1 MKLKFHHP
9 EPSARELTGPRYW
22 RSLDDLA
29 ATPAFKEW
37 VAREFPAGASELE
50 GVNRRHFLKIMAASF
65 GLAGMGLA
73 GCRQQTLHLLPYSK
87 QPERLIPGVPMFY
100 ATSLPGAEENLP
112 LIVETHDARPT
123 KIEGNPSHAATG
135 GSTDIF
141 AQASILD
148 LYDPD
153 RAQRSSNSDGQP
165 ITEADVTDTLNGLA
179 TRYAGSGGAGLYFLS
194 NRSTSPTRARFVEKI
209 RQRYPQA
216 VWAEYEA
223 VDQSNPERT
232 ASAWFE
238 TPSRPVYD
246 FAKAK
251 RVLSLDSDFLHTEPG
266 HLLNARGFAKAR
278 SVEKPEDADQ
288 MNRVYIVES
297 NYSLTGANADHRLR
311 CATAQVPALA
321 ALLAAKLFAEAPLA
335 SRQGDVMAALARI
348 SGGVKVSAS
357 SAADDKWIDQWASAC
372 VKDLLEH
379 KGAAVVLAGSQLPVE
394 LHQLVI
400 LMNLALGAV
409 GQTVTYRQLPTSAT
423 AATIADVADGIA
435 KKQAKTLV
443 ILNGNPAYNAPGNL
457 NFAEKLKTP
466 GLEVIRYGYYGRQ
479 ADETSELAGT
489 FIAGLHYL
497 ESWSDGMT
505 WDGRHVPVQP
515 MIDPL
520 FEGTGELEVL
530 GMLAGDPN
538 ADAFTYVK
546 ATFATMHPGKSFDEW
561 LAVGVADKE
570 AEPVS
575 LDDVGARADALAAWV
590 YKTPTLNEK
599 SLEVRFI
606 PGAGWDGRSTNNGW
620 LQECPDPMTKLTW
633 DNAILVS
640 PKLAQFLPGVMPEP
654 KLMNQIG
661 QTAMDANNFYKSVQQ
676 AKIGELTVNGK
687 TVRGPVSIQPGL
699 ANWTVVVALGYGRK
713 LAGGV
718 GKDVGFSVSPLV
730 SSAAAMACSA
740 TGVALKILEGEMY
753 ELANTQ
759 EHWAMEGRELVR
771 EANASEYAEKPDF
784 AQELGLEAHAPPIYG
799 PAKGWTLQAK
809 TTETPRGQELYQTP
823 PNNKPAPNVPAWNTA
838 EGLKDFPT
846 PQQWGMSIDLNTCLG
861 CNACVVACQAENNI
875 PIVGKD
881 QVLRGR
887 EMQWIRLDRYFASGP
902 GPDGKEQTMSIPEDP
917 QVAFQS
923 IACMQCELAP
933 CEVVCPFTATAHDDQ
948 GLNTMAYNR
957 CVGTKYCAN
966 NCPYKVRRF
975 NFFDWNKREVGH
987 FYEGP
992 LGPDYY
998 DSAASQLTRMQKN
1011 PDVTIRMRGVME
1023 KCTYCVQ
1030 RIEEAKINQRV
1041 KARDSGDIKVPD
1053 GTIKTACQQVCPT
1066 QAIVFGDISD
1076 ANSAVSVAK
1085 NSPRN
1090 YSVLGYLNIR
1100 PRTTYLAK
1108 LRNPN
1113 KEMPD
1118 YHTMPLARLDQAAR
1132 YPQPDAEGA
1141 AKAT

>member
-22 RSLDDLA
+22 RSLDNLA

-37 VAREFPAGASELE
+37 VVREFPAGASELE

-65 GLAGMGLA
+65 GLAGVGLS

-87 QPERLIPGVPMFY
+87 QPERMIPGVPIFY
-100 ATSLPGAEENLP
+100 ASSQPGPEENLP

-135 GSTDIF
+135 GATDIF
-141 AQASILD
+141 AQASVLD

-153 RAQRSSNSDGQP
+153 RAQRSSGADGQP
-165 ITEADVTDTLNGLA
+165 MSPDNVTDKLSQLVA
-179 TRYAGSGGAGLYFLS
+179 AFSPMRGSGLYFLS
-194 NRSTSPTRARFVEKI
+194 SRSTSPARARVVDKI
-209 RQRYPQA
+209 RQKYPLA

-223 VDQSNPERT
+223 IDQSNPERT

-238 TPSRPVYD
+238 TPARPMYD

-251 RVLSLDSDFLHTEPG
+251 RVLSLDSDFLQTEPG
-266 HLLNARGFAKAR
+266 HLANARGFARAR
-278 SVEKPEDADQ
+278 SVEAEADMES
-288 MNRVYIVES
+288 MNRLYIVES
-297 NYSLTGANADHRLR
+297 HYSLTGANADHRLR
-311 CATAQVPALA
+311 CATAQVPAVA
-321 ALLAAKLFAEAPLA
+321 ALLAAELFTQAPLP
-335 SRQGDVMAALARI
+335 SRQDEVMAVLKKLGAGAT
-348 SGGVKVSAS
+348 V
-357 SAADDKWIDQWASAC
+357 DPKWVSAC
-372 VKDLLEH
+372 VKDLLAH
-379 KGAAVVLAGSQLPVE
+379 KGAAAVIAGSQLPVE
-394 LHQLVI
+394 LHQLVT
-400 LMNLALGAV
+400 LMNVALGAV
-409 GQTVTYRQLPTSAT
+409 GQTVTYRALPDRAP
-423 AATIADVADGIA
+423 AASIADVAEAIDA
-435 KKQAKTLV
+435 KKVQTLV
-443 ILNGNPAYNAPGNL
+443 ILNGNPAYNAPGDL
-457 NFAEKLKTP
+457 NFAAKLKTVP
-466 GLEVIRYGYYGRQ
+466 VIRYGYYGRQ
-479 ADETSELAGT
+479 ADETSALAGT

-497 ESWSDGMT
+497 ESWGDGLT

-515 MIDPL
+515 MIEPL
-520 FEGTGELEVL
+520 FEGLGELDVL

-538 ADAFTYVK
+538 ADAFKYVQD
-546 ATFATMHPGKSFDEW
+546 TFTAMHPGKSFDEW
-561 LAVGVADKE
+561 LAVGVAGDE
-570 AEPVS
+570 APAVS
-575 LDDVGARADALAAWV
+575 RDDVGIRADALTAWTYQV
-590 YKTPTLNEK
+590 PEVSEK

-606 PGAGWDGRSTNNGW
+606 PGAGWDGRYTNNGW

-640 PKLAQFLPGVMPEP
+640 PKLGKLLGVAPEP
-654 KLMNQIG
+654 VLMNKLG
-661 QTAMDANNFYKSVQQ
+661 QTAMDANTFVKSVEQ
-676 AKIGELTVNGK
+676 AQIGEITVKGR
-687 TVRGPVSIQPGL
+687 TIRGPVSILPGL
-699 ANWTVVVALGYGRK
+699 ANWTLVVALGYGRK

-718 GKDVGFSVSPLV
+718 GQDVGFSASPLV
-730 SSAAAMACSA
+730 SSAGAMACSV
-740 TGVALKILEGEMY
+740 TGAVLKILPDVY
-753 ELANTQ
+753 QLANTQ
-759 EHWAMEGRELVR
+759 EHWSMEGRELVR
-771 EANASEYAEKPDF
+771 EANVTEFHEKPDF
-784 AQELGLEAHAPPIYG
+784 ARELGLEAHAPPIYG
-799 PAKGWTLQAK
+799 PAKVLSPQEKAV
-809 TTETPRGQELYQTP
+809 EIPRGQMLYQTQ
-823 PNNKPAPNVPAWNTA
+823 PNNEPQPNYPAWNTP
-838 EGLKDFPT
+838 EGRADYPT

-881 QVLRGR
+881 QVRRGR

-902 GPDGKEQTMSIPEDP
+902 GPDGNEQTMEIPEDP

-933 CEVVCPFTATAHDDQ
+933 CEVVCPFAATVHDDQ

-975 NFFDWNKREVGH
+975 NFFDWNKREIGH
-987 FYEGP
+987 FNEGP

-998 DSAASQLTRMQKN
+998 ATEASQLTRMQKN

-1041 KARDSGDIKVPD
+1041 KAQGTGNIKVPD

-1066 QAIVFGDISD
+1066 QAIQFGDVSD
-1076 ANSAVSVAK
+1076 AKSAVSIAK
-1085 NSPRN
+1085 ASPRN
-1090 YSVLGYLNIR
+1090 YAVLGYLNTR

-1108 LRNPN
+1108 IRNPN
-1113 KEMPD
+1113 PEMPD
-1118 YHTMPLARLDQAAR
+1118 YQSQPLTREEEGAR
-1132 YPQPDAEGA
+1132 YKMGVPEGA

>member
-1 MKLKFHHP
+1 
-9 EPSARELTGPRYW
+9 
-22 RSLDDLA
+22 
-29 ATPAFKEW
+29 
-37 VAREFPAGASELE
+37 
-50 GVNRRHFLKIMAASF
+50 
-65 GLAGMGLA
+65 
-73 GCRQQTLHLLPYSK
+73 
-87 QPERLIPGVPMFY
+87 
-100 ATSLPGAEENLP
+100 
-112 LIVETHDARPT
+112 
-123 KIEGNPSHAATG
+123 
-135 GSTDIF
+135 
-141 AQASILD
+141 
-148 LYDPD
+148 
-153 RAQRSSNSDGQP
+153 
-165 ITEADVTDTLNGLA
+165 
-179 TRYAGSGGAGLYFLS
+179 
-194 NRSTSPTRARFVEKI
+194 
-209 RQRYPQA
+209 
-216 VWAEYEA
+216 
-223 VDQSNPERT
+223 
-232 ASAWFE
+232 
-238 TPSRPVYD
+238 
-246 FAKAK
+246 
-251 RVLSLDSDFLHTEPG
+251 
-266 HLLNARGFAKAR
+266 
-278 SVEKPEDADQ
+278 
-288 MNRVYIVES
+288 
-297 NYSLTGANADHRLR
+297 
-311 CATAQVPALA
+311 
-321 ALLAAKLFAEAPLA
+321 
-335 SRQGDVMAALARI
+335 
-348 SGGVKVSAS
+348 
-357 SAADDKWIDQWASAC
+357 
-372 VKDLLEH
+372 
-379 KGAAVVLAGSQLPVE
+379 
-394 LHQLVI
+394 
-400 LMNLALGAV
+400 
-409 GQTVTYRQLPTSAT
+409 
-423 AATIADVADGIA
+423 
-435 KKQAKTLV
+435 
-443 ILNGNPAYNAPGNL
+443 
-457 NFAEKLKTP
+457 
-466 GLEVIRYGYYGRQ
+466 
-479 ADETSELAGT
+479 
-489 FIAGLHYL
+489 
-497 ESWSDGMT
+497 
-505 WDGRHVPVQP
+505 
-515 MIDPL
+515 
-520 FEGTGELEVL
+520 
-530 GMLAGDPN
+530 
-538 ADAFTYVK
+538 
-546 ATFATMHPGKSFDEW
+546 
-561 LAVGVADKE
+561 
-570 AEPVS
+570 
-575 LDDVGARADALAAWV
+575 
-590 YKTPTLNEK
+590 
-599 SLEVRFI
+599 
-606 PGAGWDGRSTNNGW
+606 
-620 LQECPDPMTKLTW
+620 
-633 DNAILVS
+633 
-640 PKLAQFLPGVMPEP
+640 
-654 KLMNQIG
+654 
-661 QTAMDANNFYKSVQQ
+661 
-676 AKIGELTVNGK
+676 
-687 TVRGPVSIQPGL
+687 
-699 ANWTVVVALGYGRK
+699 
-713 LAGGV
+713 
-718 GKDVGFSVSPLV
+718 
-730 SSAAAMACSA
+730 
-740 TGVALKILEGEMY
+740 VALKILEGEMY